1 MKLNDIN
8 ETFEVVGEEEKRHEP
23 RQDRPWRKDATP
35 LNKPPANP
43 DYPKKPFNHDEW
55 MKSSKKMDE
64 NSEFPEAGDTV
75 RTNKSQMDGKVERI
89 EGNTVFFRIE
99 DGRLMKTP
107 VANVTVVEKL
117 ADEDTDVMEGPSDN
131 FTADDIHALERITDL
146 EMCKAKA
153 KELIQTNS
161 AKKMK
166 PEKVQYFI
174 SKIDQ
179 MPSTM
184 KVVKL
189 MYDLLLSG
197 EGQGVVG
204 TKNSMASNSY
214 RKRFG
219 EGGMGGINQS
229 APANDVSYEHVLDEV
244 RGMWEEEQLNELSV
258 DKMKA
263 YVDKAKSPS
272 NFRSGRALGKIAK
285 TAATGVPTANDKINA
300 KTGNRT
306 GNAPKQGPIR
316 QGPVTERNMPGEVA
330 ADAPPK
336 KSAKIAPKPQDP
348 IDPWQGNPKKLAK
361 SPKSSMEGSDASTF
375 DEMVKDTIE
384 THGVKW
390 AFDYYVKKHGL
401 SPRQFAIYAG
411 LNANPVAKDK
421 VKGDWTD
428 PSMTT
433 KPKNQGWWAKLR
445 GKLPFEE

>member
-8 ETFEVVGEEEKRHEP
+8 ETFEFVGEEERRHEL
-23 RQDRPWRKDATP
+23 RQYRPWRKDATP
-35 LNKPPANP
+35 MNRPPTNP
-43 DYPKKPFNHDEW
+43 EYPKQPFNHTDW

-64 NSEFPEAGDTV
+64 DSEVPQAGDTV

-89 EGNTVFFRIE
+89 EGDTVFFRIG

-117 ADEDTDVMEGPSDN
+117 ADEDTQVMEQPSGN
-131 FTADDIHALERITDL
+131 FTADNIHELEKITDL
-146 EMCKAKA
+146 EACKARA

-166 PEKVQYFI
+166 PEKVQYFL

-179 MPSTM
+179 LTSTM

-197 EGQGVVG
+197 EGQGVIG

-219 EGGMGGINQS
+219 EGSMGGINRS
-229 APANDVSYEHVLDEV
+229 APAQDVSYEHVLDEV
-244 RGMWEEEQLNELSV
+244 KAMWEEEQLSELSV
-258 DKMKA
+258 DKMRD
-263 YVDKAKSPS
+263 YLRKAKSTS
-272 NFRSGRALGKIAK
+272 NFKSGRALGKIAK

-300 KTGNRT
+300 KTGNRS
-306 GNAPKQGPIR
+306 GNSPKYGPIR
-316 QGPVTERNMPGEVA
+316 QGPSPRKDIDEKNNVDLIQKSSESG
-330 ADAPPK
+330 K
-336 KSAKIAPKPQDP
+336 K
-348 IDPWQGNPKKLAK
+348 IDPWHGNTKKLSKA
-361 SPKSSMEGSDASTF
+361 PKSSMQGTDVSTF
-375 DEMVKDTIE
+375 SDMVKDTIE

-411 LNANPVAKDK
+411 LNANPVAKSK

-428 PSMTT
+428 PSFSNR
-433 KPKNQGWWAKLR
+433 PKQKGWWNKLR
-445 GKLPFEE
+445 DKLPFEE